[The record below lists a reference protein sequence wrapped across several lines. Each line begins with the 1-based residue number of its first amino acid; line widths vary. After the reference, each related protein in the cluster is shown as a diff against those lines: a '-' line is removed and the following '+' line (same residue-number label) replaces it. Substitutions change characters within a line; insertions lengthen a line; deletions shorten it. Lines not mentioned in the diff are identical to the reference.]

1 MRAAVLAGAPDRV
14 AAARRLIEGTG
25 VKLPVLEIPP
35 EAAAGKIREA
45 RSGLLLSPG
54 LIEPLRR
61 DLGLNARLLLCRTEE
76 TNLVVVTGMGAA
88 HAAYSFAAMNAR
100 LKITVARDAEDP
112 GFAPAAL
119 EAARD
124 YPQLVIE
131 ERDAASLPREIAEDP
146 GAFDLLLCG
155 AKALGGILAAV
166 PGSGEA
172 VVLETGERC
181 SVIEAP
187 GTPAGLVRATA
198 LLLEHLNEP
207 RACERVL
214 RTLRPSC

>member
-1 MRAAVLAGAPDRV
+1 MRAAVLAGAADRV

-25 VKLPVLEIPP
+25 VRLPVLETPP

-54 LIEPLRR
+54 LMESLRR

-76 TNLVVVTGMGAA
+76 TDLVVVSGEGAA

-100 LKITVARDAEDP
+100 LRITVARDEDEP

-119 EAARD
+119 ETARD

-131 ERDAASLPREIAEDP
+131 ARDAASLPREIAADP

-155 AKALGGILAAV
+155 AKALGAILAAV

-172 VVLETGERC
+172 VALETGERC
-181 SVIEAP
+181 SVFEAP

-198 LLLEHLNEP
+198 LLLGHLNEP
-207 RACERVL
+207 RACEQVL
-214 RTLRPSC
+214 RSLGPS